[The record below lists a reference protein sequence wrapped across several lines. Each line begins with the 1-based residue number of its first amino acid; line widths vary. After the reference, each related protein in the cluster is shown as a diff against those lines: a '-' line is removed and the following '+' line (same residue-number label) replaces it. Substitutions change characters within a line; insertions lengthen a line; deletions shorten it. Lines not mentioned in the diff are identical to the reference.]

1 MTPGQNW
8 QSVWAARRLDPTK
21 GSQLA
26 QLMAADGLDTGFG
39 SVSEP
44 SWRAFARRTSDA
56 LGLAHGDRVFEVGCG
71 AGAFLL
77 DLYERGIE
85 VAGLDQSAALIEIA
99 RAAMPRGSFSIADAS
114 AVDGWAQA
122 DVVLACGVFMYF
134 PTLDYARGVVTKMA
148 ANARR
153 AVAVL
158 DVPDLA
164 KQAAA
169 LEHRRGTLGPEEYAA
184 RYAGL
189 DHLYYAKDWMRE
201 VFEAAGL
208 GDVRVEDQA
217 IPGYANAA
225 YRFNVF
231 GVSR

>member
-1 MTPGQNW
+1 MTQAW
-8 QSVWAARRLDPTK
+8 ASVWAARRLDPSR

-39 SVSEP
+39 SVSEE

-56 LGLAHGDRVFEVGCG
+56 LGLHPGDRVFEVGCG

-77 DLYERGIE
+77 DLYERGIH
-85 VAGLDQSAALIEIA
+85 VAGLDQSAALIDMA
-99 RAAMPRGSFSIADAS
+99 RAAMPNGAFRVADAS
-114 AVDGWAQA
+114 ALDEGTRA

-134 PTLDYARGVVTKMA
+134 PSLDYARSVIEQMA
-148 ANARR
+148 ASASR

-158 DVPDLA
+158 DVPDVA
-164 KQAAA
+164 REAAA
-169 LEHRRGTLGPEEYAA
+169 LAHRRGTLGPDEYAA

-189 DHLYYAKDWMRE
+189 DHQYFSKAWMRE
-201 VFEAAGL
+201 VFEGCGL
-208 GDVRVEDQA
+208 GDVHVEDQQ

-225 YRFNVF
+225 FRFNVF
-231 GVSR
+231 GVSRR

>member
-1 MTPGQNW
+1 MTQTW
-8 QSVWAARRLDPTK
+8 ASVWANRRLDPTR

-39 SVSEP
+39 SVSED

-56 LGLAHGDRVFEVGCG
+56 LGLQAGDSVFEVGCG

-77 DLYERGIE
+77 DLYERGIH
-85 VAGLDQSAALIEIA
+85 VAGLDQSAALIDIA
-99 RAAMPRGSFSIADAS
+99 RTAMPEGQFAVADAS
-114 AVDGWAQA
+114 ALPPQTRA

-134 PTLDYARGVVTKMA
+134 PSLDYARGVVTQMA
-148 ANARR
+148 ASATR

-164 KQAAA
+164 REAEA
-169 LEHRRGTLGPEEYAA
+169 LAHRRGTLGPEEYAA

-189 DHLYYAKDWMRE
+189 DHQYFSKAWMRE
-201 VFEAAGL
+201 TFEGCGL
-208 GDVRVEDQA
+208 GDVRVEDQQ

-225 YRFNVF
+225 FRFNVF
-231 GVSR
+231 GVIR